1 MSNKNIY
8 KITIFLGMLLL
19 SVLIYSFDYALGWG
33 MNLMFPNVYFFTTGT
48 GNPGFIPII
57 WNENG
62 YIEIFQIIILLL
74 TLIILFQ
81 CLIRKPRS
89 RTIKNFL
96 LISLIGISY
105 IFFEEMSWGQHFVGF
120 KSPDILLNKNSLF
133 YNKQNEFNIHNI
145 SNLFNEIPR
154 AIVLIW
160 CSLSIPIMNLMRYNR
175 NKQLISI
182 IQPDKSLIYLSYTI
196 LLISLPDLVIN
207 KLDLIENSKL
217 YIFDINGFVKYD
229 LKQLSLSILS
239 LNFIRFSELQEL
251 LFYYYFLYHSIF
263 FKKILI
269 IKKDII

>member
-1 MSNKNIY
+1 MVSNKNIY
-8 KITIFLGMLLL
+8 KITIFLGVLLL

-33 MNLMFPNVYFFTTGT
+33 MNLMFPNVYVFTTGT
-48 GNPGFIPII
+48 GNSGFIPII

-62 YIEIFQIIILLL
+62 YIEIIQIIILFL

-81 CLIRKPRS
+81 CLVRKPKS
-89 RTIKNFL
+89 RTTKIFL
-96 LISLIGISY
+96 LISFIGISY
-105 IFFEEMSWGQHFVGF
+105 IFFEEISWGQHFIGF
-120 KSPDILLNKNSLF
+120 KSPDILLNKSSLF

-154 AIVLIW
+154 ALVLIW
-160 CSLSIPIMNLMRYNR
+160 CSMSVPIMNLIKYDG
-175 NKQLISI
+175 NKQLVNI

-217 YIFDINGFVKYD
+217 FIFDKNSFVEYD
-229 LKQLSLSILS
+229 LIQLSLSILS

-269 IKKDII
+269 IKKI